1 MYSRLLCNDR
11 PIAAQCRPPIN
22 PTLHS
27 ANVQGDVGVSGLVI
41 SLAATAIVADC
52 RQRQRRVRYC
62 DQKDGNDNT

>member
-1 MYSRLLCNDR
+1 MQTAS
-11 PIAAQCRPPIN
+11 IN
-22 PTLHS
+22 TTLRN